1 MKRGVGSS
9 EAHAAPLLLFLICDR
24 INTGGDIMTDILIVE
39 DDKELAGLL
48 TDFLRDEGYTVTA
61 VESGERAL
69 ELFEKYGAR
78 LVVLDINLPDVN
90 GFAVCS
96 KLRENADT
104 PILIVSARTDKE
116 DKLNGLDLGADDYI
130 EKPYDIDILIAKIK
144 GIFKR
149 RYQQEILS
157 ADGVTLNL
165 ADRTA
170 TIDGKAAELPAKEF
184 DLLVLF
190 LENQGKALK
199 KEYLFSTVWGSDSD
213 SELQTL
219 HVHINRLRQKLGDAP
234 KNAKRLL
241 TVWGV
246 GYKFI

>member
-1 MKRGVGSS
+1 
-9 EAHAAPLLLFLICDR
+9 
-24 INTGGDIMTDILIVE
+24 MTDILIVE
-39 DDKELAGLL
+39 DDKELAELL
-48 TDFLRDEGYTVTA
+48 ADFLRVEDYTVSC
-61 VESGERAL
+61 VDSGERAL
-69 ELFEKYGAR
+69 QLFEKYGAK
-78 LVVLDINLPDVN
+78 LVVLDIGLPDVN

-96 KLRENADT
+96 KLREKADT
-104 PILIVSARTDKE
+104 PILIVSARTEKE

-149 RYQQEILS
+149 RYQRNTLS

-165 ADRTA
+165 ADKTA
-170 TIDGKAAELPAKEF
+170 EIDGKAVELPAKEF
-184 DLLVLF
+184 DLLTL
-190 LENQGKALK
+190 LIENQGKALK
-199 KEYLFSTVWGSDSD
+199 KEYLFNSVWGSDSD

-219 HVHINRLRQKLGDAP
+219 HVHINRLRQKLGDDP

-246 GYKFI
+246 GYKFV

>member
-1 MKRGVGSS
+1 M
-9 EAHAAPLLLFLICDR
+9 
-24 INTGGDIMTDILIVE
+24 
-39 DDKELAGLL
+39 
-48 TDFLRDEGYTVTA
+48 
-61 VESGERAL
+61 
-69 ELFEKYGAR
+69 
-78 LVVLDINLPDVN
+78 N

-104 PILIVSARTDKE
+104 PIIIVSCRTEKE
-116 DKLNGLDLGADDYI
+116 DKLNGFDLGADDYI

-149 RYQQEILS
+149 RYQRDMLS
-157 ADGVTLNL
+157 ADGVVLNL

-170 TIDGKAAELPAKEF
+170 SIDGSPAELTAKEF
-184 DLLVLF
+184 DLLAL
-190 LENQGKALK
+190 LIENKDKALK
-199 KEYLFSTVWGSDSD
+199 KEYLFNTVWGSDSD

-219 HVHINRLRQKLGDAP
+219 HVHINRLRQKLGDDP

-246 GYKFI
+246 GYKFV

>member
-1 MKRGVGSS
+1 
-9 EAHAAPLLLFLICDR
+9 
-24 INTGGDIMTDILIVE
+24 MTDILIVE
-39 DDKELAGLL
+39 DDKELSVLL
-48 TDFLRDEGYTVTA
+48 TDFLRSEGYTVSA
-61 VESGERAL
+61 VESGERAVQ
-69 ELFEKYGAR
+69 LFERYGAR
-78 LVVLDINLPDVN
+78 LVVLDINLPDMN

-130 EKPYDIDILIAKIK
+130 EKPYDIDILLAKIK

-149 RYQQEILS
+149 RYQRSMLS
-157 ADGVTLNL
+157 ASGVTLNL

-170 TIDGKAAELPAKEF
+170 EIDGRPVELAAKEF
-184 DLLVLF
+184 DLLAL
-190 LENQGKALK
+190 LIENQGKALK
-199 KEYLFSTVWGSDSD
+199 KEYLFSCIWGSDSD

-219 HVHINRLRQKLGDAP
+219 HVHINRLRQKLGDDP
-234 KNAKRLL
+234 KNARRLL

-246 GYKFI
+246 GYKFV

>member
-1 MKRGVGSS
+1 
-9 EAHAAPLLLFLICDR
+9 
-24 INTGGDIMTDILIVE
+24 MTDILIVE
-39 DDKELAGLL
+39 DDKELSSLL
-48 TDFLRDEGYTVTA
+48 TDFLRAEGYTVSA
-61 VESGERAL
+61 VENGERAVQ
-69 ELFEKYGAR
+69 LFERYGAR
-78 LVVLDINLPDVN
+78 LVVLDINLPDMN

-96 KLRENADT
+96 KLRESADT

-130 EKPYDIDILIAKIK
+130 EKPYDIDILLAKIK

-149 RYQQEILS
+149 RYQRSMLS
-157 ADGVTLNL
+157 ASGVMLNL
-165 ADRTA
+165 ANKTA
-170 TIDGKAAELPAKEF
+170 EIDGNPVQLSAKEF
-184 DLLVLF
+184 DLLAL
-190 LENQGKALK
+190 LIENQGKTLK

-219 HVHINRLRQKLGDAP
+219 NVHINRLRQKLGDDP

-246 GYKFI
+246 GYKFV

>member
-1 MKRGVGSS
+1 M
-9 EAHAAPLLLFLICDR
+9 LFR
-24 INTGGDIMTDILIVE
+24 
-39 DDKELAGLL
+39 
-48 TDFLRDEGYTVTA
+48 
-61 VESGERAL
+61 S
-69 ELFEKYGAR
+69 
-78 LVVLDINLPDVN
+78 
-90 GFAVCS
+90 CS

-104 PILIVSARTDKE
+104 PILIVSSRTGKE
-116 DKLNGLDLGADDYI
+116 DKLNGFDLGADDYI

-149 RYQQEILS
+149 RYQRDALS

-165 ADRTA
+165 ADKTA
-170 TIDGKAAELPAKEF
+170 VIDGMPVELPQKEF
-184 DLLVLF
+184 DLLAILI
-190 LENQGKALK
+190 ENQGKALK

-219 HVHINRLRQKLGDAP
+219 HVHINRIRQKLGDDP

-246 GYKFI
+246 GYKFV

>member
-1 MKRGVGSS
+1 
-9 EAHAAPLLLFLICDR
+9 
-24 INTGGDIMTDILIVE
+24 MTDILIVE
-39 DDKELAGLL
+39 DDRELADLL
-48 TDFLRDEGYTVTA
+48 TDFLRDEGYTVSATD
-61 VESGERAL
+61 SGERAVQ
-69 ELFEKYGAR
+69 LFERYGAK

-96 KLRENADT
+96 KLRENTDT
-104 PILIVSARTDKE
+104 PILIVSCRTEKE

-144 GIFKR
+144 GIFRR
-149 RYQQEILS
+149 RYQRNILS

-170 TIDGKAAELPAKEF
+170 IIDGKSAELPAKEF
-184 DLLVLF
+184 DLLAL
-190 LENQGKALK
+190 LIENQGKAMR
-199 KEYLFSTVWGSDSD
+199 KEYLFSTVWGSDSN

-219 HVHINRLRQKLGDAP
+219 HVHINRLRSKLGDDP

-246 GYKFI
+246 GYKFV

>member
-1 MKRGVGSS
+1 MKYCRRYDIIVVG
-9 EAHAAPLLLFLICDR
+9 D
-24 INTGGDIMTDILIVE
+24 DIMTDILIVE
-39 DDKELAGLL
+39 DDKELAGLM
-48 TDFLRDEGYTVTA
+48 TDFLRTEGYIVSA
-61 VESGERAL
+61 VESGERAV
-69 ELFEKYGAR
+69 ELFDRYGAR

-96 KLRENADT
+96 KLRENTDT

-130 EKPYDIDILIAKIK
+130 EKPYDIDILLAKIK

-149 RYQQEILS
+149 RYQRQILS
-157 ADGVTLNL
+157 ASGVTLNL
-165 ADRTA
+165 ADRSA
-170 TIDGKAAELPAKEF
+170 EIYGKPAELTAKEF
-184 DLLVLF
+184 DLLTL
-190 LENQGKALK
+190 LIENQGKALK

-219 HVHINRLRQKLGDAP
+219 HIHINRLRQKLGEDP

-246 GYKFI
+246 GYKFV

>member
-1 MKRGVGSS
+1 MKYCRRYDIIVVG
-9 EAHAAPLLLFLICDR
+9 D
-24 INTGGDIMTDILIVE
+24 DIMTDILIVE
-39 DDKELAGLL
+39 DDKELAGLM
-48 TDFLRDEGYTVTA
+48 TDFLRTEGYIVSA
-61 VESGERAL
+61 VESGERAV
-69 ELFEKYGAR
+69 ELFDRYGAR

-96 KLRENADT
+96 KLRENTDT

-130 EKPYDIDILIAKIK
+130 EKPYDIDILLAKIK

-149 RYQQEILS
+149 RYQRQILS
-157 ADGVTLNL
+157 ASGVTLNL
-165 ADRTA
+165 ADRSA
-170 TIDGKAAELPAKEF
+170 EIDGKPAELTAKEI
-184 DLLVLF
+184 DLLTL
-190 LENQGKALK
+190 LIENQGKALK

-219 HVHINRLRQKLGDAP
+219 HVHINRLRQKLGEDP

-246 GYKFI
+246 GYKFV

>member
-1 MKRGVGSS
+1 MKYCRRYDIIVMG
-9 EAHAAPLLLFLICDR
+9 D
-24 INTGGDIMTDILIVE
+24 DIMTDILIVE
-39 DDKELAGLL
+39 DDKELAGLM
-48 TDFLRDEGYTVTA
+48 TDFLRTEGYIVSA

-69 ELFEKYGAR
+69 ELFDRYGAR

-96 KLRENADT
+96 KLRENTDT

-130 EKPYDIDILIAKIK
+130 EKPYDIDILLAKIK

-149 RYQQEILS
+149 RYQRQILS
-157 ADGVTLNL
+157 ASGVTLNL
-165 ADRTA
+165 ADRSA
-170 TIDGKAAELPAKEF
+170 EIDGKPAELTAKEF
-184 DLLVLF
+184 DLLTL
-190 LENQGKALK
+190 LIENQGKALK

-219 HVHINRLRQKLGDAP
+219 HVHINRLRQKLGEDP

-246 GYKFI
+246 GYKFV

>member
-1 MKRGVGSS
+1 
-9 EAHAAPLLLFLICDR
+9 
-24 INTGGDIMTDILIVE
+24 MTDILIVE
-39 DDKELAGLL
+39 DDRELAGLL
-48 TDFLRDEGYTVTA
+48 TDFLRAEGYTVSA
-61 VESGERAL
+61 VESGERAV
-69 ELFEKYGAR
+69 ELFERYGAR
-78 LVVLDINLPDVN
+78 LVVLDINLPDMN

-149 RYQQEILS
+149 RYQRNILS
-157 ADGVTLNL
+157 ASGVTLNL
-165 ADRTA
+165 ADRSA
-170 TIDGKAAELPAKEF
+170 EIDGKSVELAAKEF
-184 DLLVLF
+184 DLLAL
-190 LENQGKALK
+190 LIENQGKALK
-199 KEYLFSTVWGSDSD
+199 KEYLFSAVWGSDSN

-219 HVHINRLRQKLGDAP
+219 HVHINRLRQKLGDDP

-246 GYKFI
+246 GYKFV

>member
-1 MKRGVGSS
+1 MKYCRRYDIIVVG
-9 EAHAAPLLLFLICDR
+9 D
-24 INTGGDIMTDILIVE
+24 DIMTDILIVE
-39 DDKELAGLL
+39 DDKELAGLM
-48 TDFLRDEGYTVTA
+48 TDFLRTEGYIVSA
-61 VESGERAL
+61 VESGERAV
-69 ELFEKYGAR
+69 ELFDRYGAR

-96 KLRENADT
+96 KLRENTDT

-130 EKPYDIDILIAKIK
+130 EKPYDIDILLAKIK

-149 RYQQEILS
+149 RYQRQILS
-157 ADGVTLNL
+157 ASGVTLNL
-165 ADRTA
+165 ADRSA
-170 TIDGKAAELPAKEF
+170 EIDGKPADLTAKEF
-184 DLLVLF
+184 DLLTL
-190 LENQGKALK
+190 LIENQGKALK

-219 HVHINRLRQKLGDAP
+219 HVHINRLRQKLGEDP

-246 GYKFI
+246 GYKFV

>member
-1 MKRGVGSS
+1 
-9 EAHAAPLLLFLICDR
+9 
-24 INTGGDIMTDILIVE
+24 MTDILIVE
-39 DDKELAGLL
+39 DDRELSTLL
-48 TDFLRDEGYTVTA
+48 TDFLRAEGYTVSA
-61 VESGERAL
+61 VDSGDRAL
-69 ELFEKYGAR
+69 QLFERYGAR

-104 PILIVSARTDKE
+104 PILIVSCRTDKD

-130 EKPYDIDILIAKIK
+130 EKPYDIDILTAKIK
-144 GIFKR
+144 GIFRR
-149 RYQQEILS
+149 RYQRDILS

-170 TIDGKAAELPAKEF
+170 VIDGKSIELPAKEF
-184 DLLVLF
+184 ELLAL
-190 LENQGKALK
+190 LISNRGKAMK
-199 KEYLFSTVWGSDSD
+199 KEYLFNTVWGSDSD

-219 HVHINRLRQKLGDAP
+219 HVHINRLRQKLGDDP

-246 GYKFI
+246 GYKYV

>member
-1 MKRGVGSS
+1 MKNYRRYDINVVG
-9 EAHAAPLLLFLICDR
+9 D
-24 INTGGDIMTDILIVE
+24 DIMTDILIVE
-39 DDKELAGLL
+39 DDKELAGLM
-48 TDFLRDEGYTVTA
+48 TDFLRTEGYIVSA
-61 VESGERAL
+61 VESGERAV
-69 ELFEKYGAR
+69 ELFDRYGAR

-96 KLRENADT
+96 KLRENTDT

-130 EKPYDIDILIAKIK
+130 EKPYDIDILLAKIK

-149 RYQQEILS
+149 RYQRQILS
-157 ADGVTLNL
+157 ASGVTLNL
-165 ADRTA
+165 ADRSA
-170 TIDGKAAELPAKEF
+170 EIDGKPAELTAKEF
-184 DLLVLF
+184 DLLTL
-190 LENQGKALK
+190 LIENQGKALK

-219 HVHINRLRQKLGDAP
+219 HVHINRLRQKLGEDP

-246 GYKFI
+246 GYKFV

>member
-1 MKRGVGSS
+1 MKYCRRYDIIVVG
-9 EAHAAPLLLFLICDR
+9 D
-24 INTGGDIMTDILIVE
+24 DIMTDILIVE
-39 DDKELAGLL
+39 DDKELAGLM
-48 TDFLRDEGYTVTA
+48 TDFLRTEGYIVSA

-69 ELFEKYGAR
+69 ELFDRYGAR

-96 KLRENADT
+96 KLRENTDT

-130 EKPYDIDILIAKIK
+130 EKPYDIDILLAKIK

-149 RYQQEILS
+149 RYQRQILS
-157 ADGVTLNL
+157 ASGVTLNL
-165 ADRTA
+165 TDRSA
-170 TIDGKAAELPAKEF
+170 EIDGKPAELTAKEF
-184 DLLVLF
+184 DLLTL
-190 LENQGKALK
+190 LIENQGKALK

-219 HVHINRLRQKLGDAP
+219 HVHINRLRQKLGEDP

-246 GYKFI
+246 GYKFV

>member
-1 MKRGVGSS
+1 
-9 EAHAAPLLLFLICDR
+9 
-24 INTGGDIMTDILIVE
+24 MTDILIVE
-39 DDKELAGLL
+39 DDKELADLL

-61 VESGERAL
+61 VESGGRAL
-69 ELFEKYGAR
+69 ELFEKYGAK

-96 KLRENADT
+96 RLRE
-104 PILIVSARTDKE
+104 SARTDKE

-149 RYQQEILS
+149 RYQHEILS

-170 TIDGKAAELPAKEF
+170 IVDGVDTELPAKEF
-184 DLLVLF
+184 DLLAL
-190 LENQGKALK
+190 LMENQGKALK
-199 KEYLFSTVWGSDSD
+199 KEYLFSSVWGSDSD

-219 HVHINRLRQKLGDAP
+219 HVHINRLRQKLGDDP

-246 GYKFI
+246 GYKFV